1 MMQNRSYFEQLGYDR
16 EAIDRRIEGAWETL
30 FAGPENQRIYF
41 EAESDMGYMLDTG
54 NIDVRTEGQSY
65 GMMMAVQMNRQDVFD
80 RIWKWTMT
88 YMYLDR
94 GPNRGYFAWSC
105 SPDGTK
111 NSYGPAPDGEEYFA
125 LALFFATLLNF
136 PIKGQNLFKGILF
149 FPNLIN
155 GVAIGFIFLYFFR
168 DTGTLNTFL
177 RFLGFKGQILWLTDP
192 RVINYSLAAT
202 SIWRYMGFNMVMFLG
217 AFQSISQEIY
227 EAAAL
232 DGAERWNLFRYIM
245 FPIIKPVVK
254 LNLILSIKGALS
266 VFEIPYIM
274 TGGGNGSSTFVI
286 RTIDTAF
293 KFNKIGLAS
302 AMAVVLTIIILLI
315 TAIQEKMFKEERYL

>member
-1 MMQNRSYFEQLGYDR
+1 MQKFPR
-16 EAIDRRIEGAWETL
+16 AKKVIITL
-30 FAGPENQRIYF
+30 FLCVPLLLLLVFGYLPILNMIGYSFTRWDGLGKKEWVGLANYLELFTRVENFRVFFVSIY
-41 EAESDMGYMLDTG
+41 
-54 NIDVRTEGQSY
+54 
-65 GMMMAVQMNRQDVFD
+65 
-80 RIWKWTMT
+80 
-88 YMYLDR
+88 
-94 GPNRGYFAWSC
+94 YFVGA
-105 SPDGTK
+105 
-111 NSYGPAPDGEEYFA
+111 FIQLA

>member
-1 MMQNRSYFEQLGYDR
+1 MTYTVQKKV
-16 EAIDRRIEGAWETL
+16 IITL
-30 FAGPENQRIYF
+30 FLCVPLLLLLIFGYLPILNMIGYSFTRWDGLGKKEWVGMANYLELFTRVENFRVFFVSIY
-41 EAESDMGYMLDTG
+41 
-54 NIDVRTEGQSY
+54 
-65 GMMMAVQMNRQDVFD
+65 
-80 RIWKWTMT
+80 
-88 YMYLDR
+88 
-94 GPNRGYFAWSC
+94 YFVGA
-105 SPDGTK
+105 
-111 NSYGPAPDGEEYFA
+111 FIQLA

-136 PIKGQNLFKGILF
+136 PLRGQNLFKGILF

-177 RFLGFKGQILWLTDP
+177 RFLGFKGEILWLTDP

-232 DGAERWNLFRYIM
+232 DGAERWDLFRYIM

>member
-1 MMQNRSYFEQLGYDR
+1 MTYTVQKKV
-16 EAIDRRIEGAWETL
+16 IITL
-30 FAGPENQRIYF
+30 FLCVPLLLLLVFGYLPILNMIGYSFTRWDGLGKKEWVGLANYLELFTRVENFRVFFVSIY
-41 EAESDMGYMLDTG
+41 
-54 NIDVRTEGQSY
+54 
-65 GMMMAVQMNRQDVFD
+65 
-80 RIWKWTMT
+80 
-88 YMYLDR
+88 
-94 GPNRGYFAWSC
+94 YFVGA
-105 SPDGTK
+105 
-111 NSYGPAPDGEEYFA
+111 FIQLA

-232 DGAERWNLFRYIM
+232 DGAERWDLFRYIM

>member
-1 MMQNRSYFEQLGYDR
+1 MTYTVQKKV
-16 EAIDRRIEGAWETL
+16 IITL
-30 FAGPENQRIYF
+30 FLCVPLLLLLVFGYLPILNMIGYSFTRWDGLGKKEWVGLANYLELFTRVENFRVFFVSIY
-41 EAESDMGYMLDTG
+41 
-54 NIDVRTEGQSY
+54 
-65 GMMMAVQMNRQDVFD
+65 
-80 RIWKWTMT
+80 
-88 YMYLDR
+88 
-94 GPNRGYFAWSC
+94 YFVGA
-105 SPDGTK
+105 
-111 NSYGPAPDGEEYFA
+111 FIQLA